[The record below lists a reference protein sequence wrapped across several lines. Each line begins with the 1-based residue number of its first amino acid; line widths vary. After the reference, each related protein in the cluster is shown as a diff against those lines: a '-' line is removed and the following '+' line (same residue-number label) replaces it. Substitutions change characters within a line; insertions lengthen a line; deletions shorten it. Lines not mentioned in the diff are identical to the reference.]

1 MKVKVISL
9 PYIFQVLYV
18 LCFNVPRYQVSF
30 YRTIGPLVE
39 NYLPVLSCCLFLFRS
54 KRRREDPEFGKKKF
68 GGKRSNQGKRGNL
81 KKNVKQGFQ
90 GGKKSRGGG
99 RGGGG
104 GKRGGKR

>member
-1 MKVKVISL
+1 MSDLFGTQIVGFL
-9 PYIFQVLYV
+9 THRLLY
-18 LCFNVPRYQVSF
+18 
-30 YRTIGPLVE
+30 
-39 NYLPVLSCCLFLFRS
+39 LFRS

-81 KKNVKQGFQ
+81 KKNAKQGFH
-90 GGKKSRGGG
+90 GGKKS